1 MKRTGTPGTTSPAK
15 HAQAAEIYDF
25 RRPTTLAREHSRV
38 LELAFDTFAR
48 QWGTQLT
55 SRVRVKAAVVSE
67 QVIMQSYDEYSASL
81 PSTTAMVLCKLGDTD
96 AKAVIQ
102 FPTSSGLSWVGRML
116 GGNGSLIAD
125 ERKFTQIEQSLIK
138 KLMDDALEDLTYSMG
153 TYLPGP
159 AAVEAIHYNSQ
170 FAQAAAPSDLMI
182 VAAFTITVGEN
193 VAEAT
198 LALPAETLLAQLG
211 SAHPTEKATNAGA
224 LVRDQ
229 LAQVPVDIAVQL
241 SPAAVKPGAILN
253 LSVGDLLALPH
264 SRHMPLDVA
273 VDGQRLAQAT
283 AGTNGS
289 RIAAIIVSTKEYTP

>member
-1 MKRTGTPGTTSPAK
+1 MKRTGTPGRTTSAK
-15 HAQAAEIYDF
+15 TASAVEIYDF

-55 SRVRVKAAVVSE
+55 SRVRVKATVVSE

-81 PSTTAMVLCKLGDTD
+81 PSTTAMVLCRLGETD

-102 FPTSSGLSWVGRML
+102 FPTSSGLAWVGRML
-116 GGNGSLIAD
+116 GGNGSLIAE

-138 KLMDDALEDLTYSMG
+138 KLMDDALEDLSYSMG
-153 TYLPGP
+153 AFLPS
-159 AAVEAIHYNSQ
+159 AASVDTIHYNSQ
-170 FAQAAAPSDLMI
+170 FAQAAAPADLMI

-193 VAEAT
+193 IAEAT
-198 LALPAETLLAQLG
+198 LALPAESILAQLG
-211 SAHPTEKATNAGA
+211 SAHPAEKAFNTTE
-224 LVRDQ
+224 LVLDQ
-229 LAQVPVDIAVQL
+229 LGRVPVDVAIQL
-241 SPAAVKPGAILN
+241 NPAAVKPGAILH
-253 LSVGDLLALPH
+253 LSVGDLLTLPH
-264 SRHMPLDVA
+264 SKYQPLDLT

-289 RIAAIIVSTKEYTP
+289 RMAAIIVSTKEHTS